1 MPVIIQADV
10 EDDAD
15 VEAED
20 DADVEAED
28 SSDVEAEDS
37 SGVEAEDSSGVEVD
51 DEVCVQQASVD
62 VEAQVEIARNAP
74 ATIPEEESVH
84 GNRVLPPV
92 PVSSR

>member
-1 MPVIIQADV
+1 M
-10 EDDAD
+10 
-15 VEAED
+15 EAED

-28 SSDVEAEDS
+28 SSD
-37 SGVEAEDSSGVEVD
+37 VEAEDSSGVEVD